1 MFGASGFS
9 FGAGGA
15 AQGAGGNSGGGFGSF
30 GGGGNLFGAKSTAPG
45 EEAKPAAATS
55 NIFGSGAAASKPDAA
70 KSSVAF
76 NFGNPPAGSSAAP
89 ATPTPAPSI
98 FGAGSSTSTGGLFGA
113 KPTTGTSI
121 FESTATSSAAPATSA
136 AAAPAASTSGGFGG
150 FGGSSGF
157 GLSLGG
163 STTTAA
169 AETPT
174 SKPLFGA
181 AGGAPAA
188 GGFQFGVPSSSSAT
202 TSSAVPAS
210 SAAAATESKAA
221 PFGLKSDAP
230 AATNLTAGT
239 GFGGFKLS
247 TTPVVSGAGSS
258 DGKMTG
264 TSTPSLGLLGLGS
277 LNPAA
282 STSTAPAS
290 AAATATTGAGASA
303 AVGKIENATTLTNA
317 ELRGKTM
324 EEIAHMWTSELMVQA
339 RAFHSQASTVSHWDR
354 TLVQQGKRITELY
367 DATMAVEAEQAALD
381 KSLEHMEG
389 QQNALMGLLDTYEGR
404 LQDIVRNT
412 TTHPAGGKGAAM
424 SADEERDAVY
434 SSAERLN
441 MQMEEL
447 ARRLTTLV
455 EDVNSI
461 SDSNAATNGAEGQRG
476 SAPADPL
483 DDIVKILNVH
493 LTSLAW
499 VDRETDKLQDRVKN
513 AQRVFQEVNAAQ
525 ASIAGAY
532 GGGGA
537 APADDPY
544 GADLLAADGHHDNS
558 RFSFPGAFVSELA
571 PPVTSSFGTPMAT
584 ARKPMNSSLLGRG
597 NGLANNPSGLRSSVP
612 PASPFGSTPMRRGF

>member
-45 EEAKPAAATS
+45 EEAKPAAATT

-76 NFGNPPAGSSAAP
+76 NFGNPPAGSSATP

-121 FESTATSSAAPATSA
+121 FGSTATSSAAPATSA

-210 SAAAATESKAA
+210 SAAAATDSKAA
-221 PFGLKSDAP
+221 PFGLKSDGP
-230 AATNLTAGT
+230 AATNPTAGT

-247 TTPVVSGAGSS
+247 TAPVVSGAGSS

-264 TSTPSLGLLGLGS
+264 TSTPSLGVLGLGS

-303 AVGKIENATTLTNA
+303 SAGKIENATTLTNA

-558 RFSFPGAFVSELA
+558 RFSFPGAFVSEQA

-612 PASPFGSTPMRRGF
+612 PASPFGSTPMRR